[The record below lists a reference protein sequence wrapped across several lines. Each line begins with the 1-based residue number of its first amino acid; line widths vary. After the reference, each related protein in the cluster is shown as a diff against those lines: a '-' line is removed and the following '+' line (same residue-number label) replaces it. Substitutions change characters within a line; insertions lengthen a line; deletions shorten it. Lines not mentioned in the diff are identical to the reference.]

1 MRVIGHATLSP
12 ALPQGEGDFQASML
26 ENLTSIATFVRLAE
40 TRSFTVAANQ
50 LGMSGP
56 GVSKTIARL
65 ERHLGT
71 RLFNRT
77 TRSVSLTDDGEAFLE
92 RCRRILEDVQEAEE
106 LLTSRR
112 LTPRGRL
119 RVQMPLGFGRLVVLP
134 QLAGFLDAYP
144 DLSVDVDLSDRIV
157 DFADEGLDLAV
168 RIGEIAD
175 SRVIARRLYD
185 IRFVT
190 CASPAYFAE
199 HGTPRKPEDLAKHRC
214 LPYWMPQV
222 GRRREWPFGQHG
234 VRFAFAPTGRL
245 NVNNTEAL
253 IDAAIRG
260 EGIVSAATFLAAEA
274 ITSGKLKVCLRD
286 FVTTGPSVSVVYLPS
301 RHLSARVRAFLDFL
315 GAVVPEHPS
324 WDRAVLGRRARSG
337 GA

>member
-1 MRVIGHATLSP
+1 MI
-12 ALPQGEGDFQASML
+12 
-26 ENLTSIATFVRLAE
+26 ENLSSLLAFVRVAE
-40 TRSFTVAANQ
+40 TRSFQSAANQ

-56 GVSKTIARL
+56 AVSKSIAKL
-65 ERHLGT
+65 ERQLGAK
-71 RLFNRT
+71 LFHRT
-77 TRSVSLTDDGEAFLE
+77 TRSVALTDDGQAFLE

-134 QLAGFLDAYP
+134 MLPRLLSSYP
-144 DLSVDVDLSDRIV
+144 DLAVDVDLSDRIV

-175 SRVIARRLYD
+175 SRVIARKIYD

-190 CASPAYFAE
+190 CASPAYLAQ
-199 HGTPRKPEDLAKHRC
+199 HGTPRKPEDLAKHQC

-222 GRRREWPFGQHG
+222 GRHREWPFAHQG
-234 VRFAFAPTGRL
+234 VRFSVAVSGKL
-245 NVNNTEAL
+245 NINNSEAL
-253 IDAAIRG
+253 IDAAING
-260 EGIVSAATFLAAEA
+260 AGIVSVATFLAAEA
-274 ITSGKLKVCLRD
+274 VKAGKLKVVMRD
-286 FVTTGPSVSVVYLPS
+286 FVTLGPPVSAVYLPS

-315 GAVVPEHPS
+315 AAVVPENPE
-324 WDRAVLGRRARSG
+324 WDRAVLGKKR
-337 GA
+337 